1 MFLPSWG
8 PILFRIIIMVCNT
21 RRETFGHLRKV
32 LFVISLHS
40 LRRLTPKRHF
50 RFYIIFLFWASL
62 LFPVFSSLSTM
73 FSKSLYLW
81 LVKTR
86 VCLEKRFVWKKAYH
100 AIFTSVQAYCCDPS
114 FGWAILFEIVLC
126 SCVFFWCL
134 FLFVFVFMCL
144 FIILV
149 KLK

>member
-73 FSKSLYLW
+73 FSKACTSGLLK
-81 LVKTR
+81 LV
-86 VCLEKRFVWKKAYH
+86 FVWRNGLSGRRLIMPYSHLCRPIAVIRVL
-100 AIFTSVQAYCCDPS
+100 AGPS
-114 FGWAILFEIVLC
+114 CLRLFCVHVCFSGVYFCLC
-126 SCVFFWCL
+126 SCLCAYL
-134 FLFVFVFMCL
+134 
-144 FIILV
+144 
-149 KLK
+149 